1 MAHLSANANDFHINE
16 YIRTPLSIILLSDTV
31 LFIPCPKQ
39 YLISDDSTLL
49 MQIKGR
55 KTWLD
60 FLIRKC
66 QNASTGSI
74 NQYVIMVLC
83 LANAMLGG
91 FLTDGS
97 SDQWI
102 FVSYPKRELCERSR
116 GVLISCDSPSVH
128 PGKLP

>member
-49 MQIKGR
+49 MQIKGM

-60 FLIRKC
+60 SLIKC
-66 QNASTGSI
+66 QHLVNKSI
-74 NQYVIMVLC
+74 HHYGIVF
-83 LANAMLGG
+83 G
-91 FLTDGS
+91 
-97 SDQWI
+97 
-102 FVSYPKRELCERSR
+102 
-116 GVLISCDSPSVH
+116 
-128 PGKLP
+128 